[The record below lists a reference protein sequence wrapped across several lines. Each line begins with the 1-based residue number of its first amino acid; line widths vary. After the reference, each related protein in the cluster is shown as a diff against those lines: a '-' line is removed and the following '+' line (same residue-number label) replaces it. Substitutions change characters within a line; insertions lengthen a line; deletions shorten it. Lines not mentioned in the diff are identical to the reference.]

1 MGSTLFK
8 NSSPN
13 GWIVQKFGGTSV
25 GKFPDKIAEDIV
37 RYVSDSH
44 LALGSV
50 GGSAAAVRRRPE
62 TEGGTKQGRDEDAD
76 LFFFLPAQDTCS
88 EQPAG
93 GGMLSPQHRQEGDGY
108 HKQVSG
114 QDAHPSLN
122 PRVPPPPPHHVGGTG
137 DAAMSSAP
145 AISQVFAGASRDGG

>member
-8 NSSPN
+8 NASPN

-50 GGSAAAVRRRPE
+50 VLPWPLAAVRRRGE
-62 TEGGTKQGRDEDAD
+62 TEGWDEAGRGSRDGTKGAD
-76 LFFFLPAQDTCS
+76 FFPLPAQDICS
-88 EQPAG
+88 EQSVG
-93 GGMLSPQHRQEGDGY
+93 GGMFSPQHW
-108 HKQVSG
+108 
-114 QDAHPSLN
+114 
-122 PRVPPPPPHHVGGTG
+122 
-137 DAAMSSAP
+137 
-145 AISQVFAGASRDGG
+145 